1 MSDWLRRYRPL
12 LAQVAGIG
20 LLIAP
25 DLPAWGR
32 WALVGALAVALGI
45 GAIRKREQL
54 HAWFDPASAA
64 TRWKVLRVLVGAPLY
79 IAAFLI
85 GLDQPAAMVAVAAG
99 TAVTCTVIFQE
110 DKARREEN
118 GDPPEIITGDWRR
131 AFSNVNVRDVFRR
144 GDRDA

>member
-1 MSDWLRRYRPL
+1 M
-12 LAQVAGIG
+12 
-20 LLIAP
+20 
-25 DLPAWGR
+25 
-32 WALVGALAVALGI
+32 GALAVVLGI

-54 HAWFDPASAA
+54 RAWFDPASAA

-85 GLDQPAAMVAVAAG
+85 GLDQPAAMVAAVAG
-99 TAVTCTVIFQE
+99 TAVTCTAILQE
-110 DKARREEN
+110 EKVRREET
-118 GDPPEIITGDWRR
+118 GAPPEIILGDWRR